1 MLSARAT
8 AAGCTDAKHTL
19 LPTEEPPEDEAPH
32 PALRAVPDGSQRAL
46 RCCWE
51 NDGAGSGAGL
61 ATSVGPGSCSSQCW
75 CTSSFCL
82 HPGPSGEGSLIN
94 KERLVMA
101 GGTVLWVVVGLCAYT
116 SNEVVHDAEGGSLTY
131 CQAIYLMSQIIT
143 TVGYGDITPK
153 SDLGMLFSTF
163 YILVSALLF
172 SGIIMEL
179 IDYVVDKQQS
189 HVDNALSQMLDGQAV
204 SQSFLQ
210 RHVTLLMASLFFSLC
225 AFVWMLFFMFYCD
238 QAGGVCEGL
247 TFVQA
252 FYFAIVTMCGV
263 GFGDIV
269 PRTQAG
275 ELFAAGASVLGIVTY
290 LNLVGAIS
298 DSMLKAKKNAHIT
311 TLSESQF
318 TAADLS
324 NDGTVDLY
332 EFTRFILTKF
342 NMVSADVLD
351 DIRHNFSELDANG
364 SGDITLDD
372 ISDMLQYKSRGKTK
386 TSPKT
391 SP

>member
-1 MLSARAT
+1 MHSARAT
-8 AAGCTDAKHTL
+8 AAGCADAKHTL
-19 LPTEEPPEDEAPH
+19 LPTEEPPDDEAPH

-51 NDGAGSGAGL
+51 RGTGSGGGS
-61 ATSVGPGSCSSQCW
+61 ATSVGPGGQ
-75 CTSSFCL
+75 
-82 HPGPSGEGSLIN
+82 GPNGEAGLFN
-94 KERLVMA
+94 KERFIMA

-116 SNEVVHDAEGGSLTY
+116 SAAVVNDAEGGSLTY

-143 TVGYGDITPK
+143 TTGYGDITPK
-153 SDLGMLFSTF
+153 SELGMLFSTF
-163 YILVSALLF
+163 YILVSALVF
-172 SGIIMEL
+172 SGILMEL

-189 HVDNALSQMLDGQAV
+189 QVDNALSQMLDGQEV

-210 RHVTLLMASLFFSLC
+210 RHTNLLMASLFFGLSAL
-225 AFVWMLFFMFYCD
+225 VWMFFFMFYCD
-238 QAGGVCEGL
+238 EEAGICEGL
-247 TFVQA
+247 TLVQA
-252 FYFAIVTMCGV
+252 FYFAIVTLCGV

-275 ELFAAGASVLGIVTY
+275 ELFAAGVSVVGIVTY

-298 DSMLKAKKNAHIT
+298 DCMLKAKKSAHLSS
-311 TLSESQF
+311 LSESQF

-342 NMVSADVLD
+342 NMVSAEVLD
-351 DIRHNFSELDANG
+351 EIKHNFSELDANG
-364 SGDITLDD
+364 SGDITLED
-372 ISDMLQYKSRGKTK
+372 ISDMLQHKSRGKTK
-386 TSPKT
+386 VSPK
-391 SP
+391 PVP